1 LSEHANVTLE
11 RVARHAR
18 VSLATASR
26 VLNGSTRVVRDDL
39 RERVLAAAAE
49 LGYVPNANAQAL
61 ARATTSTVGLVTHD
75 IGDPYFSAI
84 ARGVVRVATE
94 HDLLVMIVSTD
105 RDPARE
111 VAYVSTLRAQQTR
124 AIVLAGSGFED
135 PDYVRALDTELR
147 PYLGIGGRVA
157 CVTQHGVAVD
167 TVVPHNRQGA
177 AELARMLLGLGHR
190 RFAVLAGPRQL
201 TTAHDRFE
209 GFRDAL
215 LEAGVELRPDQVVHG
230 EFTRD
235 AGQAAT
241 AELVRRGLWA
251 TALFAVNDVMAVG
264 ALAALREEGV
274 DVPGGVSLV
283 GFDDIPMVRDL
294 ACPLTTFWLPVQ
306 EIGERVMRLALKE
319 RSARPRVEHV
329 AGKVVVRASTG
340 PPGPD
345 AR

>member
-1 LSEHANVTLE
+1 MRHDSPIGRPGSPEVSHGRTARQVGAVESPSPDGAQGE
-11 RVARHAR
+11 R
-18 VSLATASR
+18 
-26 VLNGSTRVVRDDL
+26 
-39 RERVLAAAAE
+39 
-49 LGYVPNANAQAL
+49 
-61 ARATTSTVGLVTHD
+61 
-75 IGDPYFSAI
+75 
-84 ARGVVRVATE
+84 
-94 HDLLVMIVSTD
+94 
-105 RDPARE
+105 
-111 VAYVSTLRAQQTR
+111 
-124 AIVLAGSGFED
+124 
-135 PDYVRALDTELR
+135 RALDNELR

-177 AELARMLLGLGHR
+177 AELARMLLGLDHR
-190 RFAVLAGPRQL
+190 RFAVLAGPPQL
-201 TTAHDRFE
+201 TTARDRFE

-264 ALAALREEGV
+264 ALAALREGGV
-274 DVPGGVSLV
+274 EVPDGVSLV

-306 EIGERVMRLALKE
+306 EIGERVMRLALRE
-319 RSARPRVEHV
+319 RSTRPRVEHV

-340 PPGPD
+340 PPRHDP
-345 AR
+345 A